1 MTHFVRDSSRLLVLA
16 IEKCPS
22 DSEVTKKL
30 GEFANSVK
38 NQWSSKCHSLKDYFL
53 STIEQCKDIGFLSSF
68 VVCFADLVAKLPQS
82 LVYSWLLPLFVFLS
96 LAYHSQDSSLLNSF
110 SIDSINK
117 EDAQHSIR
125 LLFQYSIPSLCQYYL
140 PVTDRLLV
148 LDYDG
153 TITTKDTCVRNDME
167 VFCRMWVSWEVI
179 CLTMMEETVLWS
191 MTCS

>member
-1 MTHFVRDSSRLLVLA
+1 M
-16 IEKCPS
+16 
-22 DSEVTKKL
+22 
-30 GEFANSVK
+30 
-38 NQWSSKCHSLKDYFL
+38 
-53 STIEQCKDIGFLSSF
+53 
-68 VVCFADLVAKLPQS
+68 
-82 LVYSWLLPLFVFLS
+82 
-96 LAYHSQDSSLLNSF
+96 NSF

-191 MTCS
+191 MTFQ

>member
-1 MTHFVRDSSRLLVLA
+1 MVHFVRDSSRLLVST
-16 IEKCPS
+16 IEECPS

-38 NQWSSKCHSLKDYFL
+38 NQWTSKSHSLKDYFS
-53 STIEQCKDIGFLSSF
+53 STIEQCKNIAFLSSF

-82 LVYSWLLPLFVFLS
+82 LVYSWLLPLFVLLS
-96 LAYHSQDSSLLNSF
+96 LTSHLQDSSLLSSL
-110 SIDSINK
+110 SIDSTNK

-125 LLFQYSIPSLCQYYL
+125 LLFQYSMPSLCQYYL

-153 TITTKDTCVRNDME
+153 TITTKDTCVGNDMDS
-167 VFCRMWVSWEVI
+167 F
-179 CLTMMEETVLWS
+179 L
-191 MTCS
+191 

>member
-1 MTHFVRDSSRLLVLA
+1 MSFTEGLLLVHYRAMQGHWVFIFICGLFCRSRCKTSSESCIFLA
-16 IEKCPS
+16 SPS
-22 DSEVTKKL
+22 ICISFIGL
-30 GEFANSVK
+30 
-38 NQWSSKCHSLKDYFL
+38 SL
-53 STIEQCKDIGFLSSF
+53 TGFLSLEF
-68 VVCFADLVAKLPQS
+68 FFNWYVQQGRC
-82 LVYSWLLPLFVFLS
+82 
-96 LAYHSQDSSLLNSF
+96 
-110 SIDSINK
+110 
-117 EDAQHSIR
+117 QHSIR

>member
-1 MTHFVRDSSRLLVLA
+1 MTHFVPDSSRLLVSA

-30 GEFANSVK
+30 GEFANCIK

-96 LAYHSQDSSLLNSF
+96 LAYHSQDSSLLNSL
-110 SIDSINK
+110 SIDTINK

-125 LLFQYSIPSLCQYYL
+125 LLFQYSMPSLCQYYL
-140 PVTDRLLV
+140 PATDRLLV

-153 TITTKDTCVRNDME
+153 TITTKDTCVRSDME

-179 CLTMMEETVLWS
+179 CLTMMEETVLRS